1 METTMILTFLNRY
14 RDLGLLFLRLG
25 LGIMFIAHGGPK
37 LMGGPEQWAA
47 IGGAMA
53 NFGVTTMPTFW
64 GFMAGFAEAGGGV
77 LLILGL
83 FMRVA
88 CMLLL
93 VTMVVAAKF
102 HFARGDGL
110 MGAAEAIESGVVFLS
125 LIFIGPGK
133 YSIDK
138 E

>member
-1 METTMILTFLNRY
+1 MILTFLTRY
-14 RDLGLLFLRLG
+14 RDLGLLILRLG

-37 LMGGPEQWAA
+37 LMGGPESWTGLGQTM
-47 IGGAMA
+47 G
-53 NFGVTTMPTFW
+53 NFGVTKAPMFW

-83 FMRVA
+83 FTRPA

-93 VTMVVAAKF
+93 VTMLVAARH
-102 HFARGDGL
+102 HFAKGDGL
-110 MGAAEAIESGVVFLS
+110 MGASHAIESAVVFLS

-133 YSIDK
+133 YSIDR